1 MTKNAVKFVELL
13 ERVGIVG
20 TEMEKNRA
28 GAKITEGWEQLV
40 KDTT

>member
-1 MTKNAVKFVELL
+1 MTKNEVKFAELL
-13 ERVGIVG
+13 ERVGTVD